1 MGLGGISIWQL
12 LIILLSVVMIFGTK
26 RLKNIGNDLGTA
38 IKGFKNSV
46 KDEDVNENI
55 EISQDNSIDD
65 SKKDE
70 S

>member
-1 MGLGGISIWQL
+1 
-12 LIILLSVVMIFGTK
+12 MIFGTK